1 MPKLVPNKMKAM
13 IAETREGLKDYRT
26 FLKKLKIPTVKP
38 KVLLGPGLISLAV
51 VLMLVWFSVIRGLKP
66 ETVGSEISINR
77 YFELVEHNPT
87 PKEKGARPVFSP
99 VSSIRFLDAD
109 GTINLTAIIPLGDT
123 HVIENYFV
131 RIPADGSNTA
141 ELLRAAL
148 DSKADVK
155 IDPQAGKGTRK
166 FLAQF
171 LLPLLILASLFS
183 FFFLLITG
191 QSGGASEFF
200 QFSKMLAKV
209 TRRKHGK
216 GAITFSDVAAVPEA
230 ITELS
235 EAVEYLMNPLKFKAL
250 GAKAPK
256 GILLA
261 GPPGTGKTLLA
272 KATAGEAN
280 VPFFSMAGSEFV
292 EALVGIGAARV
303 RDLFRNARK
312 NAPCLIFI
320 DELDAAGRQRGAGVG
335 QGNDEREQTL
345 NQLLAEMDGFDVS
358 AGVVVMGATNRPDI
372 LDPALLRPGRFDRQ
386 VIIDVP
392 DVQGRFEI
400 LGVHS
405 RGRPM
410 DPEADLMVIAK
421 QTPGFTGAELANI
434 LNEGALLAVR
444 RGHGE
449 INMDDLDEAV
459 ERTLAGPERKGH
471 LLTIQERMLVAYHEA
486 GHAIV
491 ARAVGQQ
498 VGIMKLSI
506 VARGR
511 QLGHATVYQQA
522 DKLVVLKSECDS
534 ELTAMMG
541 GLAAENMIFGEIS
554 TGNAG
559 DLERAT
565 ELARKMVATWGM
577 THEVG
582 RVTIQK
588 AGAQYL
594 GRDAASMLSV
604 SQTVLESID
613 REIRD
618 FIEEAEHRAERIL
631 RTNRPI
637 MDEIV
642 NVLVDKETM
651 NHDDVEPYLTRV
663 KPFSL
668 STPQEDK
675 ILAGTGVSKRM
686 PSSKVARGRNGK
698 RAR

>member
-1 MPKLVPNKMKAM
+1 
-13 IAETREGLKDYRT
+13 
-26 FLKKLKIPTVKP
+26 LKKP
-38 KVLLGPGLISLAV
+38 KWLHFPHIKFKALTGPMLLLLAISLIIT
-51 VLMLVWFSVIRGLKP
+51 WFNVIGELRPKTSG
-66 ETVGSEISINR
+66 TEISLNKLDR
-77 YFELVEHNPT
+77 LVAE
-87 PKEKGARPVFSP
+87 GSI
-99 VSSIRFLDAD
+99 VSAKFLDEDATVFITAFAQKG
-109 GTINLTAIIPLGDT
+109 GTN
-123 HVIENYFV
+123 
-131 RIPADGSNTA
+131 ADGSYRNPVYGNYFARYPKSDSSTA
-141 ELLRAAL
+141 QLLDEIKA
-148 DSKADVK
+148 SGADVTV
-155 IDPQAGKGTRK
+155 DPQSGKSFRR

-171 LLPLLILASLFS
+171 LLPLLILAALFS

-191 QSGGASEFF
+191 QSGGAAEFF

-209 TRRKHGK
+209 TRRKKGK
-216 GAITFSDVAAVPEA
+216 GAVTFDDIAAVEEGVA
-230 ITELS
+230 ELQ
-235 EAVEYLMNPLKFKAL
+235 EAVDYLMDPTKFKLL

-256 GILLA
+256 GILLV

-292 EALVGIGAARV
+292 EALVGVGAARV

-358 AGVVVMGATNRPDI
+358 SGVVVMGATNRPDI
-372 LDPALLRPGRFDRQ
+372 LDPALLRPGRFDRH
-386 VIIDVP
+386 VVIDVP
-392 DVQGRFEI
+392 DVEGRHEI
-400 LGVHS
+400 LKIHA

-410 DPEADLMVIAK
+410 AEGSDLLVIAK

-434 LNEGALLAVR
+434 MNEAALLAVR
-444 RGHGE
+444 RDHAG
-449 INMDDLDEAV
+449 IDNDDLDEAV

-471 LLTIQERMLVAYHEA
+471 LLLMQERLLVAYHEA
-486 GHAIV
+486 GHAIT

-522 DKLVVLKSECDS
+522 DKLVVLKSECES
-534 ELTAMMG
+534 ELTTIMG

-594 GRDAASMLSV
+594 GRDAASMMNI
-604 SQTVLESID
+604 SQTVMESVD
-613 REIRD
+613 REMRD
-618 FIEEAEHRAERIL
+618 FIEEAEHRAEKIIRA
-631 RTNRPI
+631 NRAV
-637 MDEIV
+637 MEEIV
-642 NVLVDKETM
+642 EVLVEKETL
-651 NHDDVEPYLTRV
+651 NHEQVEPYLSKV
-663 KPFSL
+663 KPFARPEAAVFRSVKTVA
-668 STPQEDK
+668 ST
-675 ILAGTGVSKRM
+675 
-686 PSSKVARGRNGK
+686 ARSTNGK
-698 RAR
+698 NGRRR

>member
-1 MPKLVPNKMKAM
+1 MK
-13 IAETREGLKDYRT
+13 
-26 FLKKLKIPTVKP
+26 KP
-38 KVLLGPGLISLAV
+38 KWLRLPKVKFKLLIGPGLLALAISL
-51 VLMLVWFSVIRGLKP
+51 MIVWFSLIGSLKP
-66 ETVGSEISINR
+66 ATFGSEVSLNRLDRLSSTHSIIS
-77 YFELVEHNPT
+77 
-87 PKEKGARPVFSP
+87 A
-99 VSSIRFLDAD
+99 RFLDEDATIFFTAFTQKGGTNPD
-109 GTINLTAIIPLGDT
+109 GSYRNARYG
-123 HVIENYFV
+123 NYFA
-131 RIPADGSNTA
+131 RYPKSDSSTA
-141 ELLRAAL
+141 QIIDEVK
-148 DSKADVK
+148 SSGADVT
-155 IDPQAGKGTRK
+155 IDPQADKGTKR
-166 FLAQF
+166 FMVQF
-171 LLPLLILASLFS
+171 LLPLLILAALFS

-200 QFSKMLAKV
+200 AFSKMLAKV
-209 TRRKHGK
+209 TRRKKGK
-216 GAITFSDVAAVPEA
+216 GAITFADVAAVDEGVA
-230 ITELS
+230 ELQ
-235 EAVEYLMNPLKFKAL
+235 EAVDYLQDPTKFKLL

-256 GILLA
+256 GILLV

-292 EALVGIGAARV
+292 EALVGVGAARV

-345 NQLLAEMDGFDVS
+345 NQMLAEMDGFDVS

-386 VIIDVP
+386 VVIDAP
-392 DVQGRFEI
+392 DVEGRHQI
-400 LGVHS
+400 LQIHT

-410 DPEADLMVIAK
+410 AEDADLLTIAK

-434 LNEGALLAVR
+434 INEAALLAVR
-444 RGHGE
+444 REHTG
-449 INMDDLDEAV
+449 IDANDLDEAV

-471 LLTIQERMLVAYHEA
+471 LLTMQERLLVAYHEA
-486 GHAIV
+486 GHAIT

-522 DKLVVLKSECDS
+522 DKLVVLKHECES
-534 ELTAMMG
+534 ELTTIMG

-594 GRDAASMLSV
+594 GRDAAAMMSI
-604 SQTVLESID
+604 SQTVMESVD
-613 REIRD
+613 REMRD
-618 FIEEAEHRAERIL
+618 FIEEAEHRAEKIIRANRQVMEDIVKIL
-631 RTNRPI
+631 V
-637 MDEIV
+637 E
-642 NVLVDKETM
+642 KETL
-651 NHDDVEPYLTRV
+651 NHEQVEPYLSRV
-663 KPFSL
+663 KTIDQVS
-668 STPQEDK
+668 PQEARVLRTSTK
-675 ILAGTGVSKRM
+675 PLASATRGTNGK
-686 PSSKVARGRNGK
+686 NGK
-698 RAR
+698 RK

>member
-1 MPKLVPNKMKAM
+1 MALGGFAERVKLRRKGRAAAGNK
-13 IAETREGLKDYRT
+13 R
-26 FLKKLKIPTVKP
+26 KLKLPHIKWKAFTGPA
-38 KVLLGPGLISLAV
+38 LLSLGVALIF
-51 VLMLVWFSVIRGLKP
+51 VWFSLLNDLKP
-66 ETVGSEISINR
+66 VQLDPQKEIPITSVFDKATNHELKTVQLNE
-77 YFELVEHNPT
+77 
-87 PKEKGARPVFSP
+87 
-99 VSSIRFLDAD
+99 AD
-109 GTINLTAIIPLGDT
+109 GTMLIALNAKQGYTLWSRYPISDAETSQIIDAVGNGGGDVLIN
-123 HVIENYFV
+123 
-131 RIPADGSNTA
+131 
-141 ELLRAAL
+141 
-148 DSKADVK
+148 
-155 IDPQAGKGTRK
+155 PQTDKGQKK
-166 FLAQF
+166 FLVQF
-171 LLPLLILASLFS
+171 LLPLLILACLFS

-191 QSGGASEFF
+191 GGAAGAGEFF
-200 QFSKMLAKV
+200 NFSKSLAKI
-209 TRRKHGK
+209 TRRKKGK
-216 GAITFSDVAAVPEA
+216 GPTTFDDVAGNEEGL
-230 ITELS
+230 TELK
-235 EAVEYLMNPLKFKAL
+235 EAVDYLMDPTKFKAL

-292 EALVGIGAARV
+292 EALVGVGAARV
-303 RDLFRNARK
+303 RDLFRKARTS
-312 NAPCLIFI
+312 APCLIFI

-358 AGVVVMGATNRPDI
+358 SGVVVMGATNRPDI

-392 DVQGRFEI
+392 DVQGRFDI
-400 LGVHS
+400 LKVHA

-410 DPEADLMVIAK
+410 APDADLMVVSK

-434 LNEGALLAVR
+434 MNEAALLAVR
-444 RGHGE
+444 REHTG
-449 INMDDLDEAV
+449 IDNDDLDEAV
-459 ERTLAGPERKGH
+459 ERTLSGPARKGH
-471 LLTIQERMLVAYHEA
+471 LLTAQEKLLVAYHEA

-522 DKLVVLKSECDS
+522 DKLVVLKSECES
-534 ELTAMMG
+534 ELTALMG

-554 TGNAG
+554 TGNTG
-559 DLERAT
+559 DLEKAT

-594 GRDAASMLSV
+594 GRDAASLMSV
-604 SQTVLESID
+604 SQTVLESVD
-613 REIRD
+613 REIQN
-618 FIEEAEHRAERIL
+618 FIEEAEHRAEKIL
-631 RTNRPI
+631 RANKKI
-637 MDEIV
+637 MDD
-642 NVLVDKETM
+642 LVESLLEKETL
-651 NHDDVEPYLTRV
+651 NHEQAEPFLIGVRGI
-663 KPFSL
+663 SIG
-668 STPQEDK
+668 SQE
-675 ILAGTGVSKRM
+675 
-686 PSSKVARGRNGK
+686 GRNGRHV
-698 RAR
+698 RAASTALPRGRRR